1 MRYIRNLDESDFY
14 TDRRFLGF
22 GEDYVF
28 ILSLQLILTFV
39 CTLYVYYSVGNSWR
53 KVVRVFLSCCDY
65 AKLQSA
71 SFKYLGLIYFRYE
84 LLDIENSLS
93 FTVMNFKY
101 FVK

>member
-1 MRYIRNLDESDFY
+1 MLDSSDFY
-14 TDRRFLGF
+14 TNRRFLRF
-22 GEDYVF
+22 GVDVARDGYCVF

-39 CTLYVYYSVGNSWR
+39 CTLYVYSVGNSWR
-53 KVVRVFLSCCDY
+53 KVVRVFLPCCDY
-65 AKLQSA
+65 AELQSA
-71 SFKYLGLIYFRYE
+71 SFKYLGLIYLRYE